1 MMLSRRAVAAGLA
14 LSPGLAAAQGRPLRV
29 VASFSVLDDI
39 ARQIGGPDVTVHVL
53 VGRNGDAHHYDPK
66 PGDARAL
73 RDADLV
79 LVSGFNFEGW
89 LPKLLEASGFRGRQ
103 AIAGEGI
110 APILVGR
117 NGDIPDP
124 HIWQSFGNA
133 RTYARNVERALAA
146 LRPAR
151 AAAFAR
157 ARTAWEA
164 RLDTAFAEARAAVPP
179 GQEGRVLV
187 VPHNSFRY
195 LGREFGLTFRGV
207 RGLSTGGQP
216 SAGDFA
222 KLVDAVREAKGAVV
236 FRENMTEAR
245 TVERL
250 AAETGARIGGV
261 LYSDALSEPT
271 GPAPTYLA
279 MLRQNVRVIA
289 AGLRA

>member
-1 MMLSRRAVAAGLA
+1 MTLSRRAVAAGLA
-14 LSPGLAAAQGRPLRV
+14 LAPGLAVAQGRPLKV
-29 VASFSVLDDI
+29 VASFSVLEDM
-39 ARQIGGPDVTVHVL
+39 ARQVGGPDVAVHVL
-53 VGRNGDAHHYDPK
+53 VGRNGDAHHYDAK

-73 RDADLV
+73 READLV
-79 LVSGFNFEGW
+79 LVSGFNFESW

-124 HIWQSFGNA
+124 HVWQSFANA
-133 RTYARNVERALAA
+133 RTYARNVERALAT

-164 RLDTAFAEARAAVPP
+164 RLDAASAQARATVPT
-179 GQEGRVLV
+179 GQADRVLV

-195 LGREFGLTFRGV
+195 LGRELGLTFRGV
-207 RGLSTGGQP
+207 RGLSTAGQP

-250 AAETGARIGGV
+250 AAETGAKIGGV

-279 MLRQNVRVIA
+279 MLTHNVRVIA